1 MTIKDQKKLT
11 AALEKQIHEIMPKK
25 KDTKHNTIGD
35 RIEWKMK
42 TLGLKQKDLAK
53 MCDVP
58 TSSINN
64 AIRNI
69 VAMPRYI
76 KKIAEVLD
84 TSVEYLVN
92 GEIDPTVVHIPAN
105 TSLLA
110 CDTPVRPDDNVEYHI
125 VSIKKGDRL
134 YTPKG
139 VEHIGTISD
148 VYIGHKQK
156 K

>member
-1 MTIKDQKKLT
+1 MTVKEQKKIAVKT
-11 AALEKQIHEIMPKK
+11 PKA
-25 KDTKHNTIGD
+25 KDTRHNTVGD
-35 RIEWKMK
+35 RIEWKMRAM
-42 TLGLKQKDLAK
+42 GLKQNDLAK

-76 KKIAEVLD
+76 KKLAEVLD

-92 GEIDPTVVHIPAN
+92 GEIDPTVVHVPEN

-110 CDTPVRPDDNVEYHI
+110 CDTPVKPDNDVDYYI
-125 VSIKKGDRL
+125 VSIKKGERL
-134 YTPKG
+134 FTPKG
-139 VEHIGTISD
+139 VEHIGKISK
-148 VYIGHKQK
+148 VYIGHNN
-156 K
+156 